1 MYLVLYMYE
10 VCMTVYSFSE
20 VRSNFKSVCD
30 NVVNDCEHVVI
41 HRRDAENVVMFSE
54 SEFNSWK
61 ETMYLLSN
69 PVNARYL
76 SESIKQVESGNVQER
91 ELLD

>member
-1 MYLVLYMYE
+1 MS
-10 VCMTVYSFSE
+10 VYSFTE

-30 NVVNDCEHVVI
+30 RVVDDCEHVVI

-61 ETMYLLSN
+61 ETLHLLSN
-69 PVNARYL
+69 PVNAKHL
-76 SESIKQVESGNVQER
+76 LDSIKQVEEGKVQER
-91 ELLD
+91 ELLDL

>member
-1 MYLVLYMYE
+1 MA
-10 VCMTVYSFSE
+10 VYSFTE

-30 NVVNDCEHVVI
+30 SVVDDCEHVVI

-61 ETMYLLSN
+61 ETLYLLSN
-69 PVNARYL
+69 PVNAKHL
-76 SESIKQVESGNVQER
+76 LESMQQVENGQAQER
-91 ELLD
+91 ELLDE